1 MRFLVVGLGAI
12 GTYVGASLAA
22 AGHEVGFL
30 ARRHTAEVIAREGV
44 VVERGAE
51 PLRLPDVEL
60 FTDPGAALRALAWDV
75 AVCALKSF
83 DTPTAVAELAATGEP
98 VPPVLS
104 LQNGVDNEAAIGA
117 RLGPERAIAGT
128 VTTAVSVRRPGHV
141 VEERHRGIGVALGHP
156 LATDLVAAL
165 DDARLSARGY
175 PEAGPMKWS
184 KLFGNL
190 AGNATSAITDL
201 PVAQVYAD
209 PGLFRVEA
217 RPVARVPRRDDRA
230 RARADQPARDAAGG
244 ARSCRGRAAA
254 GAVAAAA
261 RPGARRRS
269 GSQAAQL
276 PHRPAL
282 RPGTHRGPVPAR
294 RRRAPRGPGRRPGT
308 GVRRAHRDLGGAQ
321 LRWAGHRAVPGPPG
335 RAAGADA
342 YRLAAAVRR
351 AATKRSSAARM
362 PSASRP

>member
-30 ARRHTAEVIAREGV
+30 ARRHTAEVVAREGV

-51 PLRLPDVEL
+51 PLRLPEVAL

-83 DTPTAVAELAATGEP
+83 DTPAAVAELAAAGEP

-104 LQNGVDNEAAIGA
+104 LQNGVDNEEAIGA
-117 RLGPERAIAGT
+117 RLGPERVIAGT

-156 LATDLVAAL
+156 LAADLVAAL

-209 PGLFRVEA
+209 PGLFRVE
-217 RPVARVPRRDDRA
+217 
-230 RARADQPARDAAGG
+230 
-244 ARSCRGRAAA
+244 
-254 GAVAAAA
+254 
-261 RPGARRRS
+261 
-269 GSQAAQL
+269 L
-276 PHRPAL
+276 
-282 RPGTHRGPVPAR
+282 
-294 RRRAPRGPGRRPGT
+294 
-308 GVRRAHRDLGGAQ
+308 AQ
-321 LRWAGHRAVPGPPG
+321 LRECLAVMAALGHAPIDLPGTP
-335 RAAGADA
+335 
-342 YRLAAAVRR
+342 LAALAHPAGELPPEQSHPLLARALGAGRGAKPPSFHIDLHSGRGRTEVRFLHGAVVRHGAR
-351 AATKRSSAARM
+351 VGVPAPVCAVLTETLEALSGGGLDIERFRGRPGELLARM
-362 PSASRP
+362 PTGSLPR